1 MKAFRILNIAA
12 ALLAIYACGSNITAD
27 RLQCE
32 FLTEP
37 LAIDNT
43 TPQLMWK
50 MNSSKKGTS
59 TIAYQIIAA
68 TDPKKLN
75 EQDADLWNSGK
86 VEAANEVRAEYAGKT
101 LKSKDF
107 VYWKVRVWNQDD
119 KPSRWSTTASFG
131 VGLLDHDDWAPEARY
146 IGLADN
152 GRSPEEAP
160 LLRKTFKAEPKGSRT
175 LLHVNSLGYHEAYIN
190 GCPVTDAVLTPAV
203 SEYDIR
209 SLIVTYDVSS
219 LIKNGENE
227 IVLHLGK
234 GWYQD
239 ATPGVVAG
247 GPFVRAQID
256 ELKEDSVKTL
266 VTTDENWMAARSDR
280 KSFGNWRYRNL
291 GGEIVDSRCTLSDMT
306 KESLNTLEWT
316 NAVSITNPIQTATP
330 QMCEL
335 NRITESHHPV
345 SVQQVSDSCY
355 IYDFGITVVGF
366 TDIMMPYVP
375 DGEMVELHYDDLI
388 IKEAK
393 DFRDGEYTDF
403 YIGNS
408 DKGRFSSKFNY
419 KAYRYLKIK
428 GLPAALPL
436 ESITAFPIRQD
447 YESDAHFECSDED
460 MNKIC
465 SMIHRT
471 FHALI
476 LGGDMVDCPHRE
488 RLGYG
493 GDGHASTL
501 SAQMMADLAPL
512 YMNWVQAYADSQA
525 ENGSMPHTGPN
536 PYRAGGGPF
545 WCEFIIPASWQ
556 SYVNYGDRR
565 LIERFYPNM
574 KKWIEFAES
583 NFRKGILKD
592 WGVNEQR
599 HWYLGDWATPEGIN
613 QKDSLSIDIVSNC
626 VMSHSYGLMAKIAGA
641 LGKDDEA
648 AVFAS
653 RKEAHNKVIHS
664 TFYNEET
671 GLYSTGTQVDIA
683 FPLLVGATPPSQI
696 ESIRNTLFNV
706 TADRFKGHLSAGLVG
721 VPVLTQWAT
730 ENKEAEFMYSMLKK
744 RDCPSYLYMID
755 NGAYTTWEYWNGI
768 KSQIHNCY
776 NGIGSWFYQ
785 ALAGICPDEQQP
797 GYRHV
802 YIMPQPVSGVEW
814 VKAHKNTPYGRLAV
828 EWRKKADKFTI
839 SIDVP
844 VGSSVTVC
852 LPDGTESPV
861 LTSGHHDLYCS
872 LSLL

>member
-1 MKAFRILNIAA
+1 MKALGPLCVIAMA
-12 ALLAIYACGSNITAD
+12 AICSAFGSGISVD

-43 TPQLMWK
+43 EPELSWK
-50 MNSSKKGTS
+50 MASARKGAVS
-59 TIAYQIIAA
+59 TAYQVLAA
-68 TDPKKLN
+68 SDLKKLN
-75 EQDADLWNSGK
+75 EQDADLWNTGK
-86 VEAANEVRAEYAGKT
+86 VETANEIKVKYAGKH
-101 LKSKDF
+101 LKAKDF
-107 VYWKVRVWNQDD
+107 VYWKVRVWNQDG
-119 KPSRWSTTASFG
+119 KPSRWSSPASFG
-131 VGLLDHDDWAPEARY
+131 VGLLQNDDWAPSAAF

-152 GRSPEEAP
+152 GKSPEQAP
-160 LLRKTFKAEPKGSRT
+160 LLRKSFKADKKAERI

-190 GCPVTDAVLTPAV
+190 GIPVTDAVLTPAV
-203 SEYDIR
+203 SEYDTR
-209 SLIVTYDVSS
+209 SLIVTYDVTS
-219 LIKNGENE
+219 LVEKGDNE

-239 ATPGVVAG
+239 ATAGVVSG
-247 GPFVRAQID
+247 GPYVRAQMD
-256 ELKEDSVKTL
+256 ELCKGRVNTL
-266 VTTDENWMAARSDR
+266 VYTDESWMVSNSNR

-291 GGEIVDSRCTLSDMT
+291 GGEIVDSRYRLPDM
-306 KESLNTLEWT
+306 KKASLDALDWT
-316 NAVSITNPIQTATP
+316 GTIAVSNPIVTATP

-335 NRITESHHPV
+335 NRTTGAHHPV
-345 SVQQVSDSCY
+345 TVEQVSDSCY

-366 TDIMMPYVP
+366 TEIKMPSVP
-375 DGEMVELHYDDLI
+375 EGKTIELHYDDLI

-393 DFRDGEYTDF
+393 DFRDGVYTDF

-408 DKGRFSSKFNY
+408 DEGEFSSKFNY

-428 GLPAALPL
+428 GLGAALPL
-436 ESITAFPIRQD
+436 NSITAYPIRQD
-447 YESDAHFECSDED
+447 YDSDAHFECSDKD
-460 MNKIC
+460 MNAIC
-465 SMIHRT
+465 DMIHRT

-501 SAQMMADLAPL
+501 SAQTMADLAPL

-525 ENGSMPHTGPN
+525 EDGSMPHTAPN

-583 NFRKGILKD
+583 NFKNGLLKD
-592 WGVNEQR
+592 WGSNKLR

-613 QKDSLSIDIVSNC
+613 QKDSLSINIVSNC
-626 VMSHSYGLMAKIAGA
+626 VMSHSYGLMSKISGA
-641 LGKDDEA
+641 LGKDEDSSEYA
-648 AVFAS
+648 
-653 RKEAHNKVIHS
+653 RKKELHNKVIHK

-671 GLYSTGTQVDIA
+671 GLYSTGTQVDMS
-683 FPLLVGATPPSQI
+683 FPLLVGATPDSYI
-696 ESIRNTLFNV
+696 EKVKDALYDV
-706 TADRFKGHLSAGLVG
+706 TADRFKGHLSVGLVG

-730 ENKEAEFMYSMLKK
+730 ENEEAEFMYSMLKK
-744 RDCPSYLYMID
+744 RDYPGYLYMID
-755 NGAYTTWEYWNGI
+755 NGAYTTWEYWHGI

-785 ALAGICPDEQQP
+785 ALAGIRPDERHP
-797 GYRHV
+797 GYKHV
-802 YIMPQPVSGVEW
+802 YIKPQLVSGVDW
-814 VKAHKNTPYGRLAV
+814 VKASKNTPYGKLAV
-828 EWRKKADKFTI
+828 EWKKQAGKFTI
-839 SIDVP
+839 SIDIP
-844 VGSSVTVC
+844 VGSSATVC
-852 LPDGTESPV
+852 LPDGTQCPV
-861 LTSGHHDLYCS
+861 LTSGHYNLNCN
-872 LSLL
+872 L